1 MNEQHFARFEAR
13 LEQLIEG
20 VFTQLFGSRIQ
31 AQDLA
36 IQLARA
42 MEEGARS
49 EGGDPRPVAP
59 DQYIVLL
66 HPKTHAYLIR
76 KQPSLHQHLS
86 EYLVDLA
93 VGSGYRLNSNP
104 TVDIAGDTELDAGQ
118 VRVRIGHQ
126 QKRNS
131 TTAVMKRV
139 EVKPQPEAPR
149 NPQLVVAGNRTIT
162 LDQATLN
169 IGRAQDNHVV
179 IDDRSVSR
187 HHLQLRLRMGRYTL
201 FDTQSRGGTLVN
213 NVPVKQHD
221 LQNGDVIRIGNTQMV
236 YMEDMSLSGNPTGIY
251 TPFEPNNNT

>member
-13 LEQLIEG
+13 LERLIEG
-20 VFTQLFGSRIQ
+20 VFTQLFGSRLQ

-42 MEEGARS
+42 MEEGAKS
-49 EGGDPRPVAP
+49 ESGDPRPVAP

-66 HPKTHAYLIR
+66 HPKTRAHLVR
-76 KQPSLHQHLS
+76 KQPGLHQHLS

-93 VGSGYRLNSNP
+93 IGSGYRLNSTP
-104 TVDIAGDTELDAGQ
+104 IVEIAGDAELDSGQ
-118 VRVRIGHQ
+118 VSVRIGYQ

-149 NPQLVVAGNRTIT
+149 NSQLVVAGNGAIT
-162 LDQATLN
+162 LDRATLN
-169 IGRAQDNHVV
+169 IGRSQDNHVV

-236 YMEDMSLSGNPTGIY
+236 YMEDMSLSGSATGIY
-251 TPFEPNNNT
+251 SPFDSDNGI